1 MEFASLDDIEAPDTV
16 ASGATPQEP
25 ESPILRLSVVASW
38 ILMLINFTMGAP
50 LIYRVMLRLIFIYP
64 THPPTWYN
72 AGYQILDVV
81 IGGTFIAMGL
91 DIFLQKAILRRHPK
105 MVAVI
110 AMAFSGVNTL
120 YIYHRYGDV
129 LEAGLATLNFADGAR
144 ALILVSGLY
153 LGARVLRGEP
163 VVKRST
169 FALISLILLVDS
181 ANYIFFFRLPYTL
194 LIQPEAF
201 GQTRMLIQA
210 VQFIVIVAAGVY
222 STKLALGRLSETPG
236 VLTLPWYVKGGI
248 FLFGIHFVLWGLQE
262 GLVNTEPLVK
272 SLALH
277 PAFALAP
284 IILTLKGATI
294 SLAAFYPWKIPV
306 GEL

>member
-1 MEFASLDDIEAPDTV
+1 MEFERLHGIEDTV
-16 ASGATPQEP
+16 ARVAAPQEP
-25 ESPILRLSVVASW
+25 ESQILRLSIVASW
-38 ILMLINFTMGAP
+38 ILMLVNFTLGVP
-50 LIYRVMLRLIFIYP
+50 LIYRVLLRLIFIYP

-72 AGYQILDVV
+72 AGYQALDVV
-81 IGGTFIAMGL
+81 IGGTFMVMGL
-91 DIFLQKAILRRHPK
+91 DIFLRRAILRRHPK
-105 MVAVI
+105 MAAVI

-129 LEAGLATLNFADGAR
+129 LEAGLATLSFADGAR

-153 LGARVLRGEP
+153 LGARILRGEP

-181 ANYIFFFRLPYTL
+181 ANYIFYFRLPHIL
-194 LIQPEAF
+194 LVQPEAF

-210 VQFIVIVAAGVY
+210 IQFVVIAAAGAY
-222 STKLALGRLSETPG
+222 SVNLALGRLPETPG
-236 VLTLPWYVKGGI
+236 VLTLPWYAKGGL
-248 FLFGIHFVLWGLQE
+248 FLFGIHFVLWGIQE
-262 GLVNTEPLVK
+262 GIVNTEPLVK

-284 IILTLKGATI
+284 IILTLKGVAI
-294 SLAAFYPWKIPV
+294 SLAAFYPWEIPV